1 MNREADN
8 KSWIMVLNL
17 TGGREMFAMSTKNT
31 GKRMTLEELEDM
43 RLLKLAEERLR
54 NSSGK
59 LYSQEEILESLGITQ
74 EELDAMEDAEI

>member
-1 MNREADN
+1 MLA
-8 KSWIMVLNL
+8 
-17 TGGREMFAMSTKNT
+17 KNT
-31 GKRMTLEELEDM
+31 GKRMTLEKIDDM

-74 EELDAMEDAEI
+74 EELDAMEDVEIE